1 MTDLPRWPDPSG
13 PPPGGYPVHPV
24 HPVHPVRPAGPPL
37 ADPLRPLYPGA
48 TFGTPPV
55 DPYRYGPG
63 YAQQPPPATN
73 GMAVAA
79 LVVSVVGA
87 AGLVC
92 YGLGGYLGL
101 VGAILGHVAR
111 RQIRQRGGS
120 GDGMALA
127 GVIVGWIALGLAV
140 VATALL
146 ALFVVVMINSP
157 GGFEA
162 PPADV

>member
-1 MTDLPRWPDPSG
+1 
-13 PPPGGYPVHPV
+13 
-24 HPVHPVRPAGPPL
+24 
-37 ADPLRPLYPGA
+37 LRPLYPGA
-48 TFGTPPV
+48 TFGTPPA
-55 DPYRYGPG
+55 DPYPYRPG
-63 YAQQPPPATN
+63 YAQQPPLATN

-79 LVVSVVGA
+79 LVVSLVGA

-120 GDGMALA
+120 GDGMAMA
-127 GVIVGWIALGLAV
+127 GVIVGWIAMGLAV

-146 ALFVVVMINSP
+146 GLFVVVMINSP